1 MELVYFDITFINKEY
16 VIPEEFRNFILT
28 NDYYDFEE
36 YFNSNTKKYTDEEL
50 KRKNCKKFAITFKG
64 SKFYQWLTDVEAEEV
79 SKENVV
85 VSPIF
90 MLTANKLM
98 SNKYKINKIMSTLSS
113 RYEYAKFKDLVGDK
127 GILYIDIIK
136 FSYSD
141 INYYLKINLNGKDFS
156 LSNISTYDQEKYDQI
171 KKAISETNNK
181 YKDFKVNEILKEVEK
196 EYNNTV
202 ISEEIIY

>member
-1 MELVYFDITFINKEY
+1 MELIYFDITFTNKEY
-16 VIPEEFRNFILT
+16 VIPEEFRDFILT
-28 NDYYDFEE
+28 NDYYEFEE
-36 YFNSNTKKYTDEEL
+36 YSTSTIKKYTDEEL

-79 SKENVV
+79 SKENIV

-90 MLTANKLM
+90 MLIANKLIN
-98 SNKYKINKIMSTLSS
+98 NKYKINKIMTTLSS
-113 RYEYAKFKDLVGDK
+113 RYEYAKFKDLIGDK

-156 LSNISTYDQEKYDQI
+156 LSNTSTYNQEQYDQI

-181 YKDFKVNEILKEVEK
+181 YKNFKIDEILKEVEK
-196 EYNNTV
+196 EYNNTI

>member
-16 VIPEEFRNFILT
+16 VIPKKFRDFILT
-28 NDYYDFEE
+28 NDYYDFEK

-50 KRKNCKKFAITFKG
+50 KRKNCKKFAITFKE
-64 SKFYQWLTDVEAEEV
+64 SKFYQWLIHVEAEEV

-85 VSPIF
+85 IFPIF

-98 SNKYKINKIMSTLSS
+98 SNKYKINKIMTTLGS
-113 RYEYAKFKDLVGDK
+113 RYEYAKFKDLIGDK
-127 GILYIDIIK
+127 GILYIDTIK

-141 INYYLKINLNGKDFS
+141 INYYLKINLNGKDFD
-156 LSNISTYDQEKYDQI
+156 LSNTSTYDQEKYDQV

-181 YKDFKVNEILKEVEK
+181 YKNFKIDEILKEVEK

>member
-1 MELVYFDITFINKEY
+1 MELIYFDITFISEEY
-16 VIPEEFRNFILT
+16 VIPKKFRDFILT

-64 SKFYQWLTDVEAEEV
+64 SKFYQWLTNVEAEEV
-79 SKENVV
+79 SEENVV
-85 VSPIF
+85 ISPIF

-98 SNKYKINKIMSTLSS
+98 SNKYKINKIMTTLSS

-127 GILYIDIIK
+127 GILYIDTTK

-141 INYYLKINLNGKDFS
+141 INYYLKINLNGKDFG
-156 LSNISTYDQEKYDQI
+156 LSNTSTYDQEKYDQI
-171 KKAISETNNK
+171 KKAILETNNK

-202 ISEEIIY
+202 ISEEVIY

>member
-16 VIPEEFRNFILT
+16 VIPKKFRDFILT

-50 KRKNCKKFAITFKG
+50 KKNCKKFAITFKG
-64 SKFYQWLTDVEAEEV
+64 SKFYQWLIDVEAEEI

-85 VSPIF
+85 ISPIF

-98 SNKYKINKIMSTLSS
+98 SNKYKINKIMTTLSS
-113 RYEYAKFKDLVGDK
+113 RYEYAKFKSLVGDK
-127 GILYIDIIK
+127 GILYVDTIK

-156 LSNISTYDQEKYDQI
+156 LSNTSAYDQEKYDQI

-196 EYNNTV
+196 EYNNII

>member
-16 VIPEEFRNFILT
+16 VIPKKFMDFILT

-36 YFNSNTKKYTDEEL
+36 YFNSNTKKYTNEEL

-64 SKFYQWLTDVEAEEV
+64 SKFYQWLTDVGAEEV

-85 VSPIF
+85 ISPIF

-98 SNKYKINKIMSTLSS
+98 SNKYKINKIMTTLSS

-156 LSNISTYDQEKYDQI
+156 LSNTSTYDQEKYDQI

-181 YKDFKVNEILKEVEK
+181 YKDFKIERSRKRI
-196 EYNNTV
+196 
-202 ISEEIIY
+202 

>member
-28 NDYYDFEE
+28 NDYYEFEE
-36 YFNSNTKKYTDEEL
+36 YSTSTIKKYTDEEI

-85 VSPIF
+85 ISPIF
-90 MLTANKLM
+90 ILTANKLM
-98 SNKYKINKIMSTLSS
+98 SNKYKINKIMTTLSS

-127 GILYIDIIK
+127 DILYIDIIK
-136 FSYSD
+136 FSYSN
-141 INYYLKINLNGKDFS
+141 INYYLKINLNNKDFS
-156 LSNISTYDQEKYDQI
+156 LSNTSTYDQEKYDQI

>member
-1 MELVYFDITFINKEY
+1 MELIYFDITFINKEY
-16 VIPEEFRNFILT
+16 VIPKKFRDFILT

-36 YFNSNTKKYTDEEL
+36 YFNSNTKKYTDEEF

-79 SKENVV
+79 YKENVV
-85 VSPIF
+85 ISPIF

-98 SNKYKINKIMSTLSS
+98 SNKYKINKIMTTLSS
-113 RYEYAKFKDLVGDK
+113 HYEYEKFKDLVGDK
-127 GILYIDIIK
+127 GILYIDTIK

-141 INYYLKINLNGKDFS
+141 INYYLKINLNGKDFG
-156 LSNISTYDQEKYDQI
+156 LSNTSTYDQEKYDQI

>member
-16 VIPEEFRNFILT
+16 VIPEEFRDFILT

-64 SKFYQWLTDVEAEEV
+64 SKFYQWLIDVEAEEI

-85 VSPIF
+85 ISPIF
-90 MLTANKLM
+90 MLIANKLM
-98 SNKYKINKIMSTLSS
+98 SNKYKINKIMTTLSS

-141 INYYLKINLNGKDFS
+141 INYYLKINLNGKDFG
-156 LSNISTYDQEKYDQI
+156 LSNTSTYDQEKYDQI
-171 KKAISETNNK
+171 KKAVSETNNK
-181 YKDFKVNEILKEVEK
+181 YKNFKIDEILKEVEK

-202 ISEEIIY
+202 IIEEVIY

>member
-16 VIPEEFRNFILT
+16 VIPEEFRDFILT
-28 NDYYDFEE
+28 NDYYKFEE
-36 YFNSNTKKYTDEEL
+36 YSTSTIKKYTDEEI

-64 SKFYQWLTDVEAEEV
+64 SKFYQWLIDVEAEEV

-85 VSPIF
+85 ISPIF

-98 SNKYKINKIMSTLSS
+98 NNKYKINKIMTTLNN
-113 RYEYAKFKDLVGDK
+113 RHEYAKFKDLVGDK
-127 GILYIDIIK
+127 GILYIDTIK

-141 INYYLKINLNGKDFS
+141 INYYLKINLNGKNFG
-156 LSNISTYDQEKYDQI
+156 LSNTSSYDQEKYDQI

>member
-16 VIPEEFRNFILT
+16 VIPEEFRDFILT
-28 NDYYDFEE
+28 NDYYEFEE
-36 YFNSNTKKYTDEEL
+36 YSTSTIKKYTDEEI

-85 VSPIF
+85 ISSIF

-98 SNKYKINKIMSTLSS
+98 SNKYKINKIMTTLSS
-113 RYEYAKFKDLVGDK
+113 RYEYAKFKNLVGDK
-127 GILYIDIIK
+127 DILYIDIIK

-141 INYYLKINLNGKDFS
+141 INYYLKINLNGKDFG
-156 LSNISTYDQEKYDQI
+156 LSKTSSYDQEKYDQI

-196 EYNNTV
+196 EYNNTI

>member
-1 MELVYFDITFINKEY
+1 MELVYFDITFIDKEY
-16 VIPEEFRNFILT
+16 VIPEEFYNFILT
-28 NDYYDFEE
+28 NDYYEFEE
-36 YFNSNTKKYTDEEL
+36 YSTSTIKKYTDEEI

-64 SKFYQWLTDVEAEEV
+64 SKFYQWLTDVKAEEL
-79 SKENVV
+79 SKENVII
-85 VSPIF
+85 SPIF
-90 MLTANKLM
+90 MLTVNKLM
-98 SNKYKINKIMSTLSS
+98 SNKYKINKIMTTLNSHH
-113 RYEYAKFKDLVGDK
+113 EYAKFKDLVGDK
-127 GILYIDIIK
+127 GILYIDTIK

-156 LSNISTYDQEKYDQI
+156 LSNTSTYDQEKYDQI
-171 KKAISETNNK
+171 KKTISETNNK

>member
-16 VIPEEFRNFILT
+16 VIPKKFRDFILT

-36 YFNSNTKKYTDEEL
+36 YFNSNIKKYTDEEL

-85 VSPIF
+85 ISPIF

-98 SNKYKINKIMSTLSS
+98 SNKYKINKIMTILSS

-127 GILYIDIIK
+127 GILYIDTIK

-141 INYYLKINLNGKDFS
+141 INYYLKINLNGKDFG
-156 LSNISTYDQEKYDQI
+156 LSNTSTYDQEKYNQI

-181 YKDFKVNEILKEVEK
+181 YKDFKVNEILKEIEK
-196 EYNNTV
+196 EYNNTI

>member
-1 MELVYFDITFINKEY
+1 MELAYFDITFINKEY
-16 VIPEEFRNFILT
+16 VIPKKFMDFILT

-85 VSPIF
+85 ISPIF

-98 SNKYKINKIMSTLSS
+98 SNKYKINKIMTTLSN

-156 LSNISTYDQEKYDQI
+156 LSNTSTYDQEKYDQI